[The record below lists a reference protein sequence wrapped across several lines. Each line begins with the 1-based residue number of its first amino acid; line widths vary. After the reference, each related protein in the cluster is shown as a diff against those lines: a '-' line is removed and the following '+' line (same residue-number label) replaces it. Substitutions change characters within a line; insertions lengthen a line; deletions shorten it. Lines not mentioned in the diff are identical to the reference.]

1 VSTEVGTCLSVRRPL
16 VAWMPM
22 LDGRGL
28 AVSAAAFLPE
38 DVARTVLEQLRW
50 PGGPVCPHCRSVGAY
65 RLHSRGASFRP
76 ARPGVLKCKACR
88 RQFTVTVGTSFDR
101 SHVSLNKWLLAI
113 AHLCQSGN
121 GLSGAKLDRLLG
133 VSPQT
138 ARFLAHRVRH
148 ALAASRSR
156 TSRRASPE
164 DLSSH
169 RVSLEHAGG
178 LIFSSAASGAS
189 RPSGKTDSKL
199 TDRGRRSATKDGG
212 SPGRVSFEEA
222 VASMLGQAPRRG
234 PADARQRPEGP
245 ESTGEDSRSPAWQ
258 LEHDGPRRLRGA
270 LDPAVGRHFHS
281 ARLRNSSRRKETRR
295 AVTT

>member
-156 TSRRASPE
+156 TSRRAPPE
-164 DLSSH
+164 HLSSH
-169 RVSLEHAGG
+169 RASLEHAGG
-178 LIFSSAASGAS
+178 LILSSAASGAS
-189 RPSGKTDSKL
+189 RPSGKTDSKS

-222 VASMLGQAPRRG
+222 VACMLGQTPRRG
-234 PADARQRPEGP
+234 PGDARQRPGRIGVERSGQSGP
-245 ESTGEDSRSPAWQ
+245 AMATGA
-258 LEHDGPRRLRGA
+258 
-270 LDPAVGRHFHS
+270 
-281 ARLRNSSRRKETRR
+281 
-295 AVTT
+295 

>member
-16 VAWMPM
+16 VAGMPM

-28 AVSAAAFLPE
+28 AVSAAAFLP
-38 DVARTVLEQLRW
+38 D
-50 PGGPVCPHCRSVGAY
+50 
-65 RLHSRGASFRP
+65 
-76 ARPGVLKCKACR
+76 
-88 RQFTVTVGTSFDR
+88 
-101 SHVSLNKWLLAI
+101 
-113 AHLCQSGN
+113 CQSGN

-189 RPSGKTDSKL
+189 RPSGKTDS
-199 TDRGRRSATKDGG
+199 
-212 SPGRVSFEEA
+212 
-222 VASMLGQAPRRG
+222 
-234 PADARQRPEGP
+234 
-245 ESTGEDSRSPAWQ
+245 
-258 LEHDGPRRLRGA
+258 
-270 LDPAVGRHFHS
+270 
-281 ARLRNSSRRKETRR
+281 
-295 AVTT
+295 